1 MNNYI
6 NEYTNCSLCPRDC
19 QVDRTKGLKGYCKE
33 THELVVA
40 RAALHMWEE
49 PCISGERGSGTV
61 FFSGCNM
68 GCVYCQNYNIA
79 QGHTGKIISVER
91 LAEIFI
97 ELQNQNA
104 HNINLVTPSH
114 YIPHIV
120 EAVTMS
126 KSRGLC
132 IPIVYNT
139 GSYDKIKCIEM
150 LEGIVNI
157 YLPDLKYMDTS
168 IAKKYSNCPDYFHY
182 ASRAINE
189 MIRQVGE
196 PEFDDDGI
204 MKKGVIARHMMLPGC
219 LEDSKNIIKYLYD
232 TYGNKIFISI
242 MNQYTP
248 LEHVSKFPEI
258 TRKITDEEYEELVDY
273 AVGLGVEN
281 GFIQEGETQLESFIP
296 EFDGEGV

>member
-1 MNNYI
+1 MMI
-6 NEYTNCSLCPRDC
+6 NEYINCRLCPRDC
-19 QVDRTKGLKGYCKE
+19 RVNRTKGIKGYCKE
-33 THELVVA
+33 TNELVVA

-49 PCISGERGSGTV
+49 PCISGEKGSGTV

-79 QGHTGKIISVER
+79 QGRAGKIISVER

-97 ELQNQNA
+97 ELQNKNA

-120 EAVTMS
+120 EAVKKS
-126 KSRGLC
+126 KLNGLC

-139 GSYDKIKCIEM
+139 GSYEKTDCLKM

-157 YLPDLKYMDTS
+157 YLPDLKYMDES
-168 IAKKYSNCPDYFHY
+168 IAKKYSNCTDYFYY
-182 ASRAINE
+182 ASRAIKE
-189 MIRQVGE
+189 MLKQVGE

-204 MKKGVIARHMMLPGC
+204 MRKGVIVRHMMLPGF
-219 LEDSKNIIKYLYD
+219 LEDSKSIIRYLYE
-232 TYGNKIFISI
+232 TYGDKIFISI

-248 LEHVSKFPEI
+248 LEHISKYPEI
-258 TRKITDEEYEELVDY
+258 NRKITNEEYEELVDY

-281 GFIQEGETQLESFIP
+281 GFIQEGDTQLESFIP
-296 EFDGEGV
+296 EFNGEGV

>member
-1 MNNYI
+1 MI
-6 NEYTNCSLCPRDC
+6 NEYINCRLCPRNC
-19 QVDRTKGLKGYCKE
+19 QVNRTKGIKGYCKE
-33 THELVVA
+33 TNELVVA

-49 PCISGERGSGTV
+49 PCISGEKGSGTV

-79 QGHTGKIISVER
+79 QGRAGKIISVER

-97 ELQNQNA
+97 ELHNKNA

-120 EAVTMS
+120 EAVKNS
-126 KSRGLC
+126 KLNGLC

-139 GSYDKIKCIEM
+139 GSYEKTDCLNM
-150 LEGIVNI
+150 LEDIVNI
-157 YLPDLKYMDTS
+157 YLPDLKYMDES
-168 IAKKYSNCPDYFHY
+168 IAKKYSNCTDYFYY
-182 ASRAINE
+182 ASRAIKE
-189 MIRQVGE
+189 MLKQVGE

-204 MKKGVIARHMMLPGC
+204 MRKGVIVRHMMLPGF
-219 LEDSKNIIKYLYD
+219 LEDSKSIIRYLYE
-232 TYGNKIFISI
+232 TYGDKIFISI

-248 LEHVSKFPEI
+248 LEHISKYPEI
-258 TRKITDEEYEELVDY
+258 NRKITNEEYEELVDY

-281 GFIQEGETQLESFIP
+281 GFIQEGDTQLESFIP
-296 EFDGEGV
+296 EFNGEGV